1 MAQETIRLNCIES
14 VYLGENKPDGNYGK
28 TEELK
33 LEHMNTS
40 REHLKYFSILQ
51 FDVPDKIKKHKI
63 LSCKLNFNATI
74 YATEDSLVGTRT
86 TIFNFF
92 SLKPEYQS
100 IMADIYSAKYQDIAS
115 PSGTANVIKV
125 GQKTNYGWDELRLT
139 KNYPT
144 YTDFALNYLGMDGY
158 EDLYSASDFWNGFIR
173 FLDNG
178 IAFVLAQCDT
188 TLIGQYTQ
196 VNIQSSRTATP
207 PYMEVVV
214 DTDYLYLETTST
226 GFVDPSR
233 DFTFEWRIAPTLHL
247 YDPMTQ
253 QVSAQ
258 FRIRKKGEK
267 SITAADITGDN
278 STYTILA
285 NTLDAE
291 NYEWQV
297 YVLTDAGRSATTE
310 WKEFT
315 TKDGTSSAEIISPN
329 LVTVDGSAENKF
341 EWKHIISTSS
351 LPRGYEIQYREGDS
365 DWQELVQNQNT
376 TNEFYIAPPNTLPA
390 GNIEWRVRTYNS
402 NSIAGSWSNAA
413 SIIVSSEPAI
423 HIITS
428 ISTSPRP
435 VIKWQ
440 SEGQIQVEIKIGD
453 QIKSLIYTDKEYKW
467 DEFLQD
473 GQVTVYIRV
482 KNQFGLWS
490 AWASASITIKNNP
503 LYDIAIS
510 AEQNSFGINLIINS
524 NYTSNYIYRNNELVG
539 LATPKEGE
547 PQIYLYSDYTAIGTQ
562 EYQVM
567 GVDAQDNYKR
577 SNVVTQTVSLTYGVL
592 GDAAKPEWIELKKR
606 RGSYP
611 THTIKTNRPITMV
624 YYAGKSL
631 PVAHVSPNLEREH
644 ALEFTTDKQTADRL
658 ETMTGKKV
666 IYKDVRGDLIQGVLA
681 SVDSSRDRATDVKI
695 TITET
700 QKEVVKIE

>member
-14 VYLGENKPDGNYGK
+14 VYP
-28 TEELK
+28 
-33 LEHMNTS
+33 
-40 REHLKYFSILQ
+40 
-51 FDVPDKIKKHKI
+51 
-63 LSCKLNFNATI
+63 
-74 YATEDSLVGTRT
+74 TEDSLVGTRT

-297 YVLTDAGRSATTE
+297 YVLTDDGRSATTE

-413 SIIVSSEPAI
+413 SIIVRSAPPI
-423 HIITS
+423 PIITS

-473 GQVTVYIRV
+473 
-482 KNQFGLWS
+482 
-490 AWASASITIKNNP
+490 
-503 LYDIAIS
+503 
-510 AEQNSFGINLIINS
+510 
-524 NYTSNYIYRNNELVG
+524 
-539 LATPKEGE
+539 
-547 PQIYLYSDYTAIGTQ
+547 
-562 EYQVM
+562 
-567 GVDAQDNYKR
+567 
-577 SNVVTQTVSLTYGVL
+577 
-592 GDAAKPEWIELKKR
+592 
-606 RGSYP
+606 
-611 THTIKTNRPITMV
+611 
-624 YYAGKSL
+624 
-631 PVAHVSPNLEREH
+631 
-644 ALEFTTDKQTADRL
+644 
-658 ETMTGKKV
+658 
-666 IYKDVRGDLIQGVLA
+666 
-681 SVDSSRDRATDVKI
+681 
-695 TITET
+695 
-700 QKEVVKIE
+700 